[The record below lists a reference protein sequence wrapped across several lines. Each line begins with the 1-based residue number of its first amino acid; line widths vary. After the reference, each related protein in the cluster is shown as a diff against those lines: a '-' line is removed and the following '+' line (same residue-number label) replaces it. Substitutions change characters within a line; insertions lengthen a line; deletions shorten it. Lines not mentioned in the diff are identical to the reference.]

1 MAKRKNS
8 GFDISALQN
17 FAERLEAAGGDKAI
31 KWAVGDALR
40 VTKKELN
47 RQVEKRMQPGS
58 LPAGG
63 KYSTGE
69 TLESLDRTY
78 RETWEGNIASIP
90 FGFDESKSGPVSI
103 FLRYGTPKMR
113 PVSGLNN
120 ALKGTVARKKIREE
134 QEKAMQNIL
143 DILRQKGG

>member
-8 GFDISALQN
+8 GFDIGPLQD

-31 KWAVGDALR
+31 RWAVGDALR
-40 VTKKELN
+40 ATKMELN
-47 RQVEKRMQPGS
+47 RQVENRMKTAN

-69 TLESLDRTY
+69 TMESLDRTY
-78 RETWEGNIASIP
+78 RETWEGNVASIP
-90 FGFDESKSGPVSI
+90 FGFDESKSGATSI

-120 ALKGTVARKKIREE
+120 ALKGTVARKKIREA
-134 QEKAMQNIL
+134 QVQAMQNIL
-143 DILRQKGG
+143 DVLRQKGG